1 MPQSVIVI
9 EPKSQCGVFVDCG
22 SERAS
27 ILYSSLSGTIIL
39 SSRHMCTA
47 TVNCEHLSVVVAGPC
62 VDHQPY
68 STVSL
73 RCRISQRRFEFIINH
88 RSRSI
93 GYCCLLSCRQ
103 IECLSIRKPV
113 SQSVSQWAS
122 AVRSSLTFISSSNA
136 HFVPAKPLRVNVKR
150 KRLKVK
156 VSYSFQH
163 THTHTLFY
171 ASTLLCGSD
180 QHKQFGWLLVVI
192 LFFPE
197 KFFYL
202 LFFKIFLFCLAVF
215 CEHRRLTSSI
225 HLSNHTIME
234 NQWWLEQKRT
244 RE

>member
-103 IECLSIRKPV
+103 IECLSIRKPI

-156 VSYSFQH
+156 VSYSFRH
-163 THTHTLFY
+163 THTHSFTHRLSC
-171 ASTLLCGSD
+171 AAQISTNS
-180 QHKQFGWLLVVI
+180 LVGC
-192 LFFPE
+192 L
-197 KFFYL
+197 L
-202 LFFKIFLFCLAVF
+202 LFFFS
-215 CEHRRLTSSI
+215 RRNFFIYFSLRFFSFVLLSSVNI
-225 HLSNHTIME
+225 VG
-234 NQWWLEQKRT
+234 
-244 RE
+244 

>member
-73 RCRISQRRFEFIINH
+73 RCPISQRRFEFIINH

-156 VSYSFQH
+156 VSYSFRH
-163 THTHTLFY
+163 THTHTLLRIDSLVRLRS
-171 ASTLLCGSD
+171 AQTV
-180 QHKQFGWLLVVI
+180 WLVACCYS
-192 LFFPE
+192 FFPGE
-197 KFFYL
+197 ICLIYFSFRFFSFVL
-202 LFFKIFLFCLAVF
+202 L
-215 CEHRRLTSSI
+215 SSVNI
-225 HLSNHTIME
+225 VG
-234 NQWWLEQKRT
+234 
-244 RE
+244 